1 MAQKNIEKLYEL
13 YLLELLFPINEGE
26 LYAM

>member
-1 MAQKNIEKLYEL
+1 MAQKNIEKLYKL
-13 YLLELLFPINEGE
+13 YLLELLLAINEGE